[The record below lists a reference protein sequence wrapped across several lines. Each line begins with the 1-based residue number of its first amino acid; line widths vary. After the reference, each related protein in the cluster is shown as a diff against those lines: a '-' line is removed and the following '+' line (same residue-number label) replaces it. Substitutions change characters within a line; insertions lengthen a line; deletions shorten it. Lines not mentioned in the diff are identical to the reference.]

1 MVKISDFPA
10 FSPFESVPDSRV
22 RSTVNLKLLKYVQA
36 QRVFH
41 LKNQI
46 NFWNRLTFFKKT
58 FDTFKK
64 FERKLS
70 VEILEKLLTAG
81 HL

>member
-10 FSPFESVPDSRV
+10 FSPFESVPDIDSRV
-22 RSTVNLKLLKYVQA
+22 RSTVNLTLLKYVQA

-70 VEILEKLLTAG
+70 VEIL
-81 HL
+81 

>member
-1 MVKISDFPA
+1 MVKISEFPA

-22 RSTVNLKLLKYVQA
+22 RSTVNLTLLKYVQA

-41 LKNQI
+41 LENQI
-46 NFWNRLTFFKKT
+46 NFWNRLKFFKKT

-70 VEILEKLLTAG
+70 VEIL
-81 HL
+81 

>member
-10 FSPFESVPDSRV
+10 FSPFERVPDIDSRV
-22 RSTVNLKLLKYVQA
+22 RSTVNLTLLKYVQA

-58 FDTFKK
+58 FDTSKK

-70 VEILEKLLTAG
+70 VEIL
-81 HL
+81 

>member
-1 MVKISDFPA
+1 MIWFEMVKISDFPA
-10 FSPFESVPDSRV
+10 FSSFESVPDSRV
-22 RSTVNLKLLKYVQA
+22 RSTVNLTLLKYVQA

-64 FERKLS
+64 FERKLL
-70 VEILEKLLTAG
+70 VEIL
-81 HL
+81 